1 MEEGPMRGAHAFRLF
16 TRPEKPE
23 MHRNLAALALLT
35 LAACTPPSP
44 STGPAPLPGPAD
56 TVRIGGG
63 RIERL
68 VYQPVSPALPPIPAA
83 NGALAIR
90 VTHPTQGQARPRVD
104 STFIYGSVGTGQ
116 AALEIN
122 GTAIPVAPNGAFI
135 AYLPMPQDG
144 TWRLRAQQGGEE
156 VTHTVSYATPST
168 GTGGGSNTASN
179 NAVYTTARLG
189 TVTGGADTLATG
201 SDAIYARPTPTG
213 SYRWF
218 FPRGAR
224 LAVAERR
231 GDQYRVRLDEAT
243 EAWVDADNLSLAE
256 TTTAPPAPGAAN
268 STVSASADGLDVRI
282 SAGGRP
288 FLVETADSGAVVTV
302 YGVTRGTMTTQAP
315 FGPWFR
321 AATQGATGAST
332 RIGVTLA
339 GGPWGYK
346 AWYEENGDLVVR
358 LRRPPAIDAANP
370 LRGRRIVID
379 PGHPPAGATG
389 PTGLYEGDANLA
401 IALPLAEKLRAA
413 GAEVILTR
421 TGREGLVSSTNS
433 SQELRARVQL
443 AIDRNADLLVS
454 VHNNAFGEG
463 ANPFRRQ
470 GTEVYYFHPHAAQLA
485 RTLHEAIVGV
495 TRIPPKG
502 ALVSNLALARPTWLP
517 AVLTESLF
525 MPIPEQEAALRNA
538 AFLDQLAEAHARG
551 IEAFLRARA
560 AAGGSR

>member
-1 MEEGPMRGAHAFRLF
+1 
-16 TRPEKPE
+16 

-35 LAACTPPSP
+35 LAACTPPPPSAGPSP
-44 STGPAPLPGPAD
+44 RPGPAD
-56 TVRIGGG
+56 TVRIGTG

-83 NGALAIR
+83 NGALAFR

-144 TWRLRAQQGGEE
+144 TWRLRAQRGGEE

-168 GTGGGSNTASN
+168 GGGGNNTAST
-179 NAVYTTARLG
+179 NAVYAAPRLG

-213 SYRWF
+213 TYRWF

-231 GDQYRVRLDEAT
+231 GDQYRVRLGGDT
-243 EAWVDADNLSLAE
+243 DAWVDAASLSLAD
-256 TTTAPPAPGAAN
+256 TTSGPPAPGAVN
-268 STVSASADGLDVRI
+268 STIAQVPDGVDLRLR
-282 SAGGRP
+282 AGGRP
-288 FLVETADSGAVVTV
+288 FLVETSDADVVVTL
-302 YGVTRGTMTTQAP
+302 Y
-315 FGPWFR
+315 
-321 AATQGATGAST
+321 GATGGTMSGSAPANAWFRTISQRAAAGGT
-332 RIGVTLA
+332 QWVLSLA
-339 GGPWGYK
+339 GGAWGYK
-346 AWYEENGDLVVR
+346 AWYEANGDLVVR
-358 LRRPPAIDAANP
+358 VRRPPAIDPANP

-443 AIDRNADLLVS
+443 AVDRNAEMLIS

-463 ANPFRRQ
+463 ANPFRAH
-470 GTEVYYFHPHAAQLA
+470 GTSVYYFHPFAQALA
-485 RTLHEAIVGV
+485 RELDREIVGV
-495 TRIPPKG
+495 TRIPDIG
-502 ALVSNLALARPTWLP
+502 ARQQNLALARPTWLP
-517 AVLTESLF
+517 SVLTESLF
-525 MPIPEQEAALRNA
+525 MPIPEQEAALRNP
-538 AFLDQLAEAHARG
+538 AFLDRLADAHLRG

-560 AAGGSR
+560 TAGGAR